1 MVWTMFVRAFSVA
14 ANAVA
19 LAKPPAAGTQK
30 QCVDMILDIEPVA
43 NVQSIA
49 VEGDPFA
56 GRRFENHDRDQL
68 LGELPGAVIV
78 GAICEYHW
86 QFIGVIPGTHQVI
99 ACGLAGGIGASWVV
113 GRCFG
118 EASFCPKRTEDLI
131 RADVVKAELLLS
143 FSFKLLVVAPYGLK
157 KVVGAMDVALK
168 ECSRASNGSID
179 MAFRCKVQDKTGLLC

>member
-1 MVWTMFVRAFSVA
+1 MDNLFVRAFSVA

-68 LGELPGAVIV
+68 LGKLPGAVIV

-86 QFIGVIPGTHQVI
+86 QFIGVMPGTHQVI
-99 ACGLAGGIGASWVV
+99 
-113 GRCFG
+113 R
-118 EASFCPKRTEDLI
+118 
-131 RADVVKAELLLS
+131 RAVFRRSVLL
-143 FSFKLLVVAPYGLK
+143 PQ
-157 KVVGAMDVALK
+157 
-168 ECSRASNGSID
+168 ENRRPHPC
-179 MAFRCKVQDKTGLLC
+179 

>member
-1 MVWTMFVRAFSVA
+1 
-14 ANAVA
+14 
-19 LAKPPAAGTQK
+19 
-30 QCVDMILDIEPVA
+30 MILDIEPVA

-86 QFIGVIPGTHQVI
+86 QFIGVMPGTHQVI
-99 ACGLAGGIGASWVV
+99 ACGLAGGIGAAWVV

-131 RADVVKAELLLS
+131 STDVVKAELLLS

-168 ECSRASNGSID
+168 ECARTSNGSI
-179 MAFRCKVQDKTGLLC
+179 AWLSAARCRTRSGLLC